1 MIKHHI
7 FQKTGLFAAT
17 LGLLFTSCSKDDN
30 TDPKQQ
36 ENKLEVVQ
44 VKDLNGL
51 EKGYVCFSLEQRKE
65 VEESSED
72 WDIKFSGATIS
83 FGNGASGQMVE
94 GIFSS
99 YKNAPND
106 RYSSSSIT
114 GNGSYYTNTTSQTVP
129 NHAILMKP
137 GILIIV
143 KTKQG
148 KYAKIEMIGYY
159 KGTPDITTTEFADIP
174 TRNEKWPKQHYTFNY
189 VLQSDGTNKF

>member
-7 FQKTGLFAAT
+7 FQKAGLFAAT
-17 LGLLFTSCSKDDN
+17 LGLLFASCSKDDG
-30 TDPKQQ
+30 TDPEDQD
-36 ENKLEVVQ
+36 NTLEVVE

-51 EKGYVCFSLEQRKE
+51 EKGYVCFSLEQHKE

-99 YKNAPND
+99 YTTAPEQG
-106 RYSSSSIT
+106 YSASGIT

-137 GILIIV
+137 GILIVV
-143 KTKQG
+143 KTG
-148 KYAKIEMIGYY
+148 KGEYAKIEMIGYY
-159 KGTPDITTTEFADIP
+159 KGNPDITTTDFADIP